1 MPTPPRSDSRDRR
14 APVERAAQE
23 QTLTEFR
30 HWMLTLTEAQ
40 LASMR
45 VDFADEALRL
55 LRAYANEKN
64 LTLG

>member
-1 MPTPPRSDSRDRR
+1 M
-14 APVERAAQE
+14 QE
-23 QTLTEFR
+23 QVLTEFR
-30 HWMLTLTEAQ
+30 HWMLALSEDQ
-40 LASMR
+40 LVRLR